1 MQKKKEKKEKK
12 ENGNINKLEC
22 IISKC
27 KKELEVGAK
36 YIKPKMFDCMQEKCK
51 NEKEKDRCIANKC
64 VKNKKYTKYID
75 CVEKK
80 C

>member
-1 MQKKKEKKEKK
+1 
-12 ENGNINKLEC
+12 
-22 IISKC
+22 
-27 KKELEVGAK
+27 
-36 YIKPKMFDCMQEKCK
+36 MFDCMQEKCK